1 MISLAAIFLRFF
13 PSFKVLYKYGRRNVV
28 EQGED
33 VTGHSGTSFK
43 GNGVGRSVWGILLPK
58 EHLVLSKDTITSDT

>member
-1 MISLAAIFLRFF
+1 MISLATIFLRFF
-13 PSFKVLYKYGRRNVV
+13 PSFKVLYKDGRRNVV

-43 GNGVGRSVWGILLPK
+43 GKGVGSVWGILLPK